1 MWSIKDIF
9 KSPEE
14 YKPIEGPTGAQGTT
28 TTGGWYDGYGPTPPP
43 GPYSGTVT
51 IPSISAGTYAITGGG
66 GGGGGSGTVLTGT
79 AGWHTGKTTVG
90 NYNTWNNVNVS
101 PNTSIELN
109 GEKAIIKT
117 RRNTIDMDELSETL
131 QSLQDAFC
139 IIPKDKKLL
148 DNNPTL
154 KDAYD
159 QYQSILQ
166 EKFNDPRLKE
176 AYNEY
181 QLLKALS
188 EEEKS

>member
-1 MWSIKDIF
+1 MTAMWSIKDIF

-14 YKPIEGPTGAQGTT
+14 YKPIAGPTGAQGTT
-28 TTGGWYDGYGPTPPP
+28 TTSGWYDGYDPTPPSVP
-43 GPYSGTVT
+43 NSGTVT
-51 IPSISAGTYAITGGG
+51 GPAFGTYNITGGG
-66 GGGGGSGTVLTGT
+66 GGGGAYLT
-79 AGWHTGKTTVG
+79 TGAAWQTGISIASPTTPTG
-90 NYNTWNNVNVS
+90 
-101 PNTSIELN
+101 IELN

-117 RRNTIDMDELSETL
+117 RRNTIDLDEVSEL
-131 QSLQDAFC
+131 LKSLQDAFC

-148 DNNPTL
+148 DENPTL

>member
-1 MWSIKDIF
+1 MTAMWSIKDIF

-14 YKPIEGPTGAQGTT
+14 YKPIAGPTGAQGTT
-28 TTGGWYDGYGPTPPP
+28 TTGGWYDGYGPTPPSVP
-43 GPYSGTVT
+43 NSGTVT
-51 IPSISAGTYAITGGG
+51 GPAFGTCNITGGG
-66 GGGGGSGTVLTGT
+66 GGGGVYSTTGP
-79 AGWHTGKTTVG
+79 AWQTGISIARPNTT
-90 NYNTWNNVNVS
+90 
-101 PNTSIELN
+101 TSIELN

-117 RRNTIDMDELSETL
+117 RRNTIDLDEVSEL
-131 QSLQDAFC
+131 LESLQDAFC

-148 DNNPTL
+148 DENPTL
-154 KDAYD
+154 RDAYD